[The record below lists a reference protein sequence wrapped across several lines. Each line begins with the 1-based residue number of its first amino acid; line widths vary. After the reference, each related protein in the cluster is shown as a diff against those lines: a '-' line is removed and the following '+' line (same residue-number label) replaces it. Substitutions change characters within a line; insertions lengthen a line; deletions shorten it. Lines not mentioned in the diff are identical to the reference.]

1 MEPYVGH
8 PHEVIGRIRLD
19 EALANAE
26 LARLLRE
33 QPDRVVRRPSLRAR
47 LAGHLRARSASVE
60 TARARV
66 AAATARASA
75 GQASLGVLDR

>member
-19 EALANAE
+19 EALASAE

-47 LAGHLRARSASVE
+47 LVAHLRARSARLE
-60 TARARV
+60 AAQDRV
-66 AAATARASA
+66 ATVTGRAAA
-75 GQASLGVLDR
+75 GRASLGVLDR

>member
-33 QPDRVVRRPSLRAR
+33 QPDRVVRRPSLRTR
-47 LAGHLRARSASVE
+47 LAGHLRARSVSVE
-60 TARARV
+60 AARGRV
-66 AAATARASA
+66 AAASARASA